1 MINRKALPI
10 YGVWI
15 LLLPLIS
22 IFYFFT
28 HLSLAPEISMFITF
42 FLILI
47 SFFVYFIGIKN
58 HQIPFSLAS
67 LITISFILKSYYAY
81 NTYTTMISPFPDSF
95 GYLDNLNKLTSFDSS
110 YLLDFGFMEMT
121 VGTSQFFYYYILYF
135 MDTLFDNTFSFY
147 LLNILLG
154 SIALTLLYLIVH
166 KDFGKKIAIT
176 TSIVATLSMTI
187 SIFTSNILKDSLV
200 LFLTMLIYYLY
211 KVSDKRHLIL
221 IVFLI
226 GCLTSTR
233 IYAGLSVLAAIGID
247 MLLNKHNFKK
257 KISKIIAVSILLLF
271 IFIAFNFSFL
281 SRYMSLG
288 ERFISGY
295 SIIDIVTIIPNTL
308 FSFIFEPYPW
318 GVFAGNHTI
327 YSFMQIDSALA
338 MMFSFSLIMFLYKFL
353 KSKELRAKMYFYIFP
368 IIMHSVALGI
378 AYGGGLRQKIGAIS
392 FIILIFVVGL
402 FYKRE
407 KQP

>member
-1 MINRKALPI
+1 MIKKRTLPF
-10 YGVWI
+10 YGI
-15 LLLPLIS
+15 SLLLLPLTI
-22 IFYFFT
+22 IFYY
-28 HLSLAPEISMFITF
+28 LSLLELSTANTLFLTF
-42 FLILI
+42 FLILM
-47 SFFVYFIGIKN
+47 SFFVYLVGIKR
-58 HQIPFSLAS
+58 QPVPLPLIS
-67 LITISFILKSYYAY
+67 LIVISFILKSYYAY
-81 NTYTTMISPFPDSF
+81 NTYSTVLSPFPDSF
-95 GYLDNLNKLTSFDSS
+95 GYLDNLRKLTSFDSS

-121 VGTSQFFYYYILYF
+121 VGTSQFFYYYVLYF
-135 MDTLFDNTFSFY
+135 MDFLFDNTFSFY

-166 KDFGKKIAIT
+166 KDFGEKIAIT
-176 TSIVATLSMTI
+176 TSIVATLSMTL

-221 IVFLI
+221 IAVLI

-247 MLLNKHNFKK
+247 MLLNKYSFKK
-257 KISKIIAVSILLLF
+257 KISKIVAVSILLLF
-271 IFIAFNFSFL
+271 IFVAFNFSFL

-295 SIIDIVTIIPNTL
+295 SIIDIVTIIPSTI

-327 YSFMQIDSALA
+327 YSYMQIDSALA
-338 MMFSFSLIMFLYKFL
+338 LMFSFSLIMFLYKFL

-368 IIMHSVALGI
+368 IIIHSVALGI
-378 AYGGGLRQKIGAIS
+378 AYGGGLRQKIGAFS
-392 FIILIFVVGL
+392 FIILIYIVGL
-402 FYKRE
+402 MYKRE

>member
-1 MINRKALPI
+1 MIKKRTLLF
-10 YGVWI
+10 YGI
-15 LLLPLIS
+15 SLLLLPLTM
-22 IFYFFT
+22 IFYY
-28 HLSLAPEISMFITF
+28 LSLLELSTANTLFLTF
-42 FLILI
+42 FLILM
-47 SFFVYFIGIKN
+47 SFFVYLVGIKR
-58 HQIPFSLAS
+58 QPVPLPLIS
-67 LITISFILKSYYAY
+67 LIVISFILKSYYAH
-81 NTYTTMISPFPDSF
+81 NTYSTVLSPFPDSF
-95 GYLDNLNKLTSFDSS
+95 GYLDNLRKLTSFDSS

-121 VGTSQFFYYYILYF
+121 VGTSQFFYYYVLYF
-135 MDTLFDNTFSFY
+135 MDFLFDNTFSFY

-166 KDFGKKIAIT
+166 KDFGEKIAIT
-176 TSIVATLSMTI
+176 TSIVATLSMTL

-221 IVFLI
+221 IAVLI

-247 MLLNKHNFKK
+247 MLLNKYSFKK
-257 KISKIIAVSILLLF
+257 KISKIVAVSILLLF
-271 IFIAFNFSFL
+271 IFVAFNFSFL

-295 SIIDIVTIIPNTL
+295 SIIDIVTIIPSTI

-327 YSFMQIDSALA
+327 YSYMQIDSALA
-338 MMFSFSLIMFLYKFL
+338 LMFSFSLIMFLYKFL

-368 IIMHSVALGI
+368 IIIHSVALGI
-378 AYGGGLRQKIGAIS
+378 AYGGGLRQKIGAFS
-392 FIILIFVVGL
+392 FIILIYAVGL
-402 FYKRE
+402 MYKRE